1 MLIFCNTFKFIL
13 KGEYQHIHLVKV
25 QTFED
30 TLECRNPTTKISIYI
45 YSEIL
50 DEQDLLNGSQ
60 SDHPKNKV
68 SESQCKTHPRLQL
81 LKTRYTTDMR
91 QW

>member
-1 MLIFCNTFKFIL
+1 MLIFHNTFKFIL
-13 KGEYQHIHLVKV
+13 KGEYQHISPVKV
-25 QTFED
+25 QTFEG
-30 TLECRNPTTKISIYI
+30 TQEHRNSTTKVSIYN

-68 SESQCKTHPRLQL
+68 SQSQCKTRPRLQL
-81 LKTRYTTDMR
+81 LKTSYTTDMR
-91 QW
+91 QQ